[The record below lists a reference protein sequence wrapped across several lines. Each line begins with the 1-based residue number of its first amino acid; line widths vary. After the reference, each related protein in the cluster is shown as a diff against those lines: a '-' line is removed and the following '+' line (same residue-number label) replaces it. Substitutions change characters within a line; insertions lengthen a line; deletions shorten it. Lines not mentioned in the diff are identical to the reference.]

1 MHDVG
6 FSEVASMM
14 FDVIIEYEH
23 ARDAKK
29 LDLTSK
35 DLNAFSV
42 NLLQISPKS
51 MVRCYSVGMPRFAGH
66 YNR

>member
-35 DLNAFSV
+35 DLRLSA
-42 NLLQISPKS
+42 
-51 MVRCYSVGMPRFAGH
+51 
-66 YNR
+66 